1 MEKNE
6 GKEPTKWERYAKG
19 KKPSMK
25 RRCSLNDYLDVGIY
39 MITIAIEGRKPLL
52 GRLAGDTPE
61 EAHVELSA
69 FGERTKA
76 CWMAI
81 PRYYPQ
87 IEVVKVCIMPDHIHG
102 ILYVHERIKKH
113 LGHVIWGFKAGC
125 RKAARELG
133 ILPAVTAEIPQF
145 TGQTQQNTAHSVK
158 YTAVS
163 PQFTGQTQQNTAHSV
178 KYTAVSPQSIAQPTP
193 QPPPQPSPKPSSYDR
208 HHGLIWEENYNDR
221 ILRGRGQYERMKA
234 YLDDNPRRLLIKR
247 LHPEYFTHL
256 GTITAA
262 GIPMQ
267 AMGNR
272 FLLDNPVKIQIQCSR
287 RMTAKEIE
295 HYKETILAKAQK
307 EGAIVVS
314 PCISPGEQQTATA
327 AMATGLPLIVLL
339 LNGLPPLFKPQPRYL
354 QACEE
359 GRLLILAPFAY
370 QNERLEHMRQ
380 RCLQLNAFVAEI
392 CKED

>member
-133 ILPAVTAEIPQF
+133 ILPAVTAEIPQS

-163 PQFTGQTQQNTAHSV
+163 PQF
-178 KYTAVSPQSIAQPTP
+178 IAQPTP
-193 QPPPQPSPKPSSYDR
+193 QPPPQPSPKPSGYDR

-354 QACEE
+354 QACED

>member
-61 EAHVELSA
+61 EAHVELSP

-81 PRYYPQ
+81 PQYYPQ

-133 ILPAVTAEIPQF
+133 ILPAVTAEI
-145 TGQTQQNTAHSVK
+145 
-158 YTAVS
+158 

-354 QACEE
+354 QACED